1 MLKTH
6 GALRLKNTPQRR
18 SRFIRS
24 MLLQTILQCL
34 TATGVIVTYHY
45 ISMPQIVNEAYID
58 GRLDGHKCALF
69 TASIEN
75 ANVPF
80 PEVCKGWKPQW
91 TPNK

>member
-6 GALRLKNTPQRR
+6 GTLRLKNTPQRR

-45 ISMPQIVNEAYID
+45 ISMPQIVKRHISTGGLMGTN
-58 GRLDGHKCALF
+58 ALY
-69 TASIEN
+69 S
-75 ANVPF
+75 
-80 PEVCKGWKPQW
+80 QHQ
-91 TPNK
+91 